1 MRILASSSFSSSSS
15 SSNPASFE
23 EENENEDEDEPEAS
37 PAFKHTR
44 RKRGGKFGMAE
55 IEMAAAEHEVYAV
68 RYEDVPGGDD
78 ARNS

>member
-15 SSNPASFE
+15 NPASFE
-23 EENENEDEDEPEAS
+23 EENEDEDEPEAS